1 MANHSASRVQAPP
14 TALTR
19 IHSILQ
25 HSVSMRESD
34 IEHVSTQCELL
45 LGDET
50 FLTSPQIQAC
60 VMADGWLPIASFLN
74 YSPLGQTVWPF
85 GGVGVV
91 ADCLEARGSHIVEL
105 SGDRSCVRKKPL
117 RVQIR
122 SQLEYIFSDV
132 NYHKDVHLQLLQE
145 NDGFTPLQLVVQTY
159 QTVQQLIQPLD
170 AGQDW
175 VRLVCEALS
184 SSSDLVVRRPL
195 IDATNQ
201 RAAAVRR
208 MTLPEKIRTQV
219 EWYLD
224 ADRMA
229 ADRFLVEQARDHDG
243 WVPIGSLLSFPRMR
257 KLCHPQLGA
266 VAHVLSKSVMLE
278 VSEDKTLVRPRSKP
292 PSSPA
297 HATLDLAEERA
308 RVLTL
313 AEWLMGDANL
323 AFDRLIQ
330 SAFSSHST
338 AEALRPGGVG
348 ARLPLNALL
357 AHPELSKIGGDLSGA
372 LALGAGSQVIRLS
385 ADGEHVERLT
395 PTPELRQLTAPGRM
409 PSCSHA
415 MAGQPTTQ
423 AAANSSGGEPLS
435 FMAQAPSASDFS
447 VMTYNI
453 LADMLCTVEQ
463 YPSIPVEHLDWTYRK
478 RLVEAEI
485 KFHSPDILAIQEL
498 QGNAAGA
505 GPDDHHAAFKEALG
519 FVGYDG
525 RYVRKMKRNNASW
538 PHAQI
543 GNAIFWR
550 RDTFEYVEHQ
560 EILIAPLLNAACE
573 DEPSRAHFGRG
584 AQVGLAV
591 VLRHRL
597 ANRTVVALTTHLS
610 CNFQEPWT
618 QLAQVQMVMITTAR
632 LIAKYGPQTSLVFGC
647 DLNSIP
653 GSGVYHLLQSGR
665 VAEAHPHL
673 RIIAEHVEMPSFGEY
688 GGGGGCLVQPLQ
700 LQSAYGFL
708 LGQEPLF
715 TNFTSKFVGTL
726 DYIFYDTQTLTPTQ
740 LLMLPKE
747 DTVRLEGSLPSSRFP
762 SDHLPLMAHFAF
774 AQEASEVPRHF
785 MPGATLFEGDGEA
798 TSPKRNR
805 ADNQSRD
812 RGGGQRSRPRPR
824 QR

>member
-1 MANHSASRVQAPP
+1 MRHFRGRTRVYLHTHTYILTP
-14 TALTR
+14 T
-19 IHSILQ
+19 
-25 HSVSMRESD
+25 
-34 IEHVSTQCELL
+34 
-45 LGDET
+45 
-50 FLTSPQIQAC
+50 
-60 VMADGWLPIASFLN
+60 
-74 YSPLGQTVWPF
+74 TVQN
-85 GGVGVV
+85 
-91 ADCLEARGSHIVEL
+91 R
-105 SGDRSCVRKKPL
+105 
-117 RVQIR
+117 
-122 SQLEYIFSDV
+122 
-132 NYHKDVHLQLLQE
+132 DVHLQLLQE

-229 ADRFLVEQARDHDG
+229 ADRFLVEQVRPLYHARTPLEVAPSFDLPSGLLAFLVFAQARDHDG

-292 PSSPA
+292 PSSPGAVSREIIPGTPSQSLGLPPHPWVLSLTALLTPLPTRPDPTRAPARLSPPLSCPRPKSPRTTVLREPNQLHGNTLPCRPA

-647 DLNSIP
+647 VCNP
-653 GSGVYHLLQSGR
+653 
-665 VAEAHPHL
+665 
-673 RIIAEHVEMPSFGEY
+673 
-688 GGGGGCLVQPLQ
+688 
-700 LQSAYGFL
+700 
-708 LGQEPLF
+708 
-715 TNFTSKFVGTL
+715 
-726 DYIFYDTQTLTPTQ
+726 DYDPF
-740 LLMLPKE
+740 M
-747 DTVRLEGSLPSSRFP
+747 RS
-762 SDHLPLMAHFAF
+762 AF
-774 AQEASEVPRHF
+774 AVAWQV
-785 MPGATLFEGDGEA
+785 
-798 TSPKRNR
+798 
-805 ADNQSRD
+805 
-812 RGGGQRSRPRPR
+812 
-824 QR
+824 